1 MDKNFSRTRSTRD
14 IMVSAGLVIAGI
26 AIVAVPSAVSVNIL
40 GAFLCFVGL
49 VTFFMLKSARVDKET
64 GIKYKRIVK
73 YFPSEKKDD
82 IINALSSD
90 PQKFNWSEKDDS
102 EGIMVDIYY
111 NLKVNK
117 VYAHCFKYIPYEYC
131 SCSDWYELDADK
143 CGNMLLD

>member
-1 MDKNFSRTRSTRD
+1 MDKIFSRTRSTRD

-82 IINALSSD
+82 ITSISKFSSPYFRIALC
-90 PQKFNWSEKDDS
+90 KFVSEPKRAFLLCLLNLVFTLS
-102 EGIMVDIYY
+102 EV
-111 NLKVNK
+111 
-117 VYAHCFKYIPYEYC
+117 IPT
-131 SCSDWYELDADK
+131 
-143 CGNMLLD
+143 

>member
-1 MDKNFSRTRSTRD
+1 MDKIFSRTRSTRD

-111 NLKVNK
+111 NLKLNK
-117 VYAHCFKYIPYEYC
+117 VYVHCLKYIPYEYC
-131 SCSDWYELDADK
+131 SYSDWYELDADK

>member
-1 MDKNFSRTRSTRD
+1 M
-14 IMVSAGLVIAGI
+14 A
-26 AIVAVPSAVSVNIL
+26 
-40 GAFLCFVGL
+40 
-49 VTFFMLKSARVDKET
+49 
-64 GIKYKRIVK
+64 KRIVK

-82 IINALSSD
+82 IINALSSN

-117 VYAHCFKYIPYEYC
+117 VYVHCLKYIPYEYC

>member
-1 MDKNFSRTRSTRD
+1 MDKIFSRTRSTRD

-49 VTFFMLKSARVDKET
+49 VTFFMLKSARVD
-64 GIKYKRIVK
+64 
-73 YFPSEKKDD
+73 
-82 IINALSSD
+82 
-90 PQKFNWSEKDDS
+90 
-102 EGIMVDIYY
+102 IYY

-117 VYAHCFKYIPYEYC
+117 VYVHCLKYIPYEYC
-131 SCSDWYELDADK
+131 SYSDWYELDADK